1 MSVIKS
7 RRFESTLN
15 SDEKNDVLYLGDRAE
30 PGMISGGSGTSLN
43 SNNNRSSSKLSIR
56 RRRKNQNRSSST
68 VE

>member
-7 RRFESTLN
+7 RSFESTLN

-30 PGMISGGSGTSLN
+30 PGIISGGSGTSL
-43 SNNNRSSSKLSIR
+43 NNNRSSSKLSIR